1 MFVPCPFPSPREA
14 GARGGIRAPLPGALR
29 GGGGGRGALG
39 GTSASTAGA
48 PVRGA
53 GGRGKEAL
61 GAQTFDFA
69 VRRQPSIYCCAVG
82 RAPCFRSGCI
92 PAMGVGYSSLAPD
105 EAPAGP
111 ARSPC
116 AADGGSQVAVGRSSS
131 TADNAA
137 ASRKAAGAASA
148 RTAPAEV
155 AASKKGP
162 SPPPPP
168 PRVKRPRAAHLT
180 AAAPDGTGEFAAPAA
195 PSKPAGPTLRCVSE
209 CSRSL

>member
-14 GARGGIRAPLPGALR
+14 GARGGIRAPLPDALRGR
-29 GGGGGRGALG
+29 GGGGGLWVAPRHLRRGRPCVAQ
-39 GTSASTAGA
+39 
-48 PVRGA
+48 A
-53 GGRGKEAL
+53 GG
-61 GAQTFDFA
+61 
-69 VRRQPSIYCCAVG
+69 VRRRSERRPSTSLCAVSLRIYCCAVG